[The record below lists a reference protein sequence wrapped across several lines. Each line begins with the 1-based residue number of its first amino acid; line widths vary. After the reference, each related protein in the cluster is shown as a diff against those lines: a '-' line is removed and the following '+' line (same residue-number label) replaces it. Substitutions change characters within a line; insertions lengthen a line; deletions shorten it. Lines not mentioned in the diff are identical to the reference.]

1 TPHLNGEPAPLRCA
15 LDETMI
21 DLPALRRTL
30 VENNGSDLN
39 LRVGVPPLVR
49 VDGDLRRLQGDRL
62 TPQDTL
68 DTAWAILPPDR
79 RSTLDQQKE
88 TDFAISMPGM
98 GRFRVNVF

>member
-1 TPHLNGEPAPLRCA
+1 
-15 LDETMI
+15 MI
-21 DLPALRRTL
+21 DLPALLRTL
-30 VENNGSDLN
+30 VENNGSDLH
-39 LRVGVPPLVR
+39 LKVGVPPLVR

-88 TDFAISMPGM
+88 ASSFDGSGWEARRS
-98 GRFRVNVF
+98 RNWACLRS